1 MRGQTQAVHC
11 GNMGADMDIALWIRV
26 SMGWKETASRV
37 NNLRWLAP
45 VKTVHTGPAVVVVV
59 SSKWTAT
66 QHYPPQPQLCTL
78 SPSKNVSQHPELRSH
93 PGTRLASVLSVVW
106 GQPRASL
113 PCILPS
119 IMLLSVEAVQNSFSS
134 PCSVPTVLLKMCLL
148 SNGEMSLA
156 SCHC

>member
-1 MRGQTQAVHC
+1 
-11 GNMGADMDIALWIRV
+11 MGADIDIALWICV

-37 NNLRWLAP
+37 NNLRWLGL
-45 VKTVHTGPAVVVVV
+45 VKTVHTGLAVVVVV

-93 PGTRLASVLSVVW
+93 PGTSLASVLSVVW

-113 PCILPS
+113 PCILSS
-119 IMLLSVEAVQNSFSS
+119 ILLLSVEAVQNSFSS
-134 PCSVPTVLLKMCLL
+134 PCSLPTVLLKMYLL
-148 SNGEMSLA
+148 SNGDMRFG

>member
-1 MRGQTQAVHC
+1 MHC

-93 PGTRLASVLSVVW
+93 PGTSLASVLSVVW
-106 GQPRASL
+106 GQPRAPLAPSPASSPQSYFFLLKPFRTVSL
-113 PCILPS
+113 LLALY
-119 IMLLSVEAVQNSFSS
+119 LLS
-134 PCSVPTVLLKMCLL
+134 CLRCAFCL
-148 SNGEMSLA
+148 MVK
-156 SCHC
+156 

>member
-93 PGTRLASVLSVVW
+93 PGTSLASASVLSVVW

-113 PCILPS
+113 PCILSS
-119 IMLLSVEAVQNSFSS
+119 ILLLSDESVQNSYSS
-134 PCSVPTVLLKMCLL
+134 PCSLCTYCL
-148 SNGEMSLA
+148 A
-156 SCHC
+156 